1 MTGRHDLSDAEW
13 AVIAALLPNRPR
25 GVARVN
31 DRRAISGIF
40 YILRTGAAWPYNT
53 DEVLEALADA
63 CRTEADPRLSE
74 LRRRRAG

>member
-1 MTGRHDLSDAEW
+1 MTGRLDLSDAEW

-31 DRRAISGIF
+31 DRRVTSGIF
-40 YILRTGAAWPYNT
+40 YILRTVALWPYNI
-53 DEVLEALADA
+53 DEVLEAFAEA
-63 CRTEADPRLSE
+63 CKTDADPRLSE

>member
-1 MTGRHDLSDAEW
+1 M
-13 AVIAALLPNRPR
+13 
-25 GVARVN
+25 
-31 DRRAISGIF
+31 ISGIF
-40 YILRTGAAWPYNT
+40 YILRTRAAWPYNI